1 MWVEELEI
9 SQWRNHSHTTIECE
23 PGVTLF
29 IGPNGQGK
37 TNVVEALYFLST
49 LSSHRV
55 SGNQALITDG
65 CSQATLHT
73 RLRLDQRSVQLGVT
87 IKRKGASEAIIN
99 QSKAKLADIPHWVST
114 VMFAPEDA
122 AIVRGEPGGRRTFMD
137 QLVTSAQ
144 PVMAGTYQDFDRVLK
159 QRNSLLKTLRGQ
171 RRSANTATLELW
183 DQKFAEL
190 GARIMV
196 QRHALL
202 VAIMPFVTD
211 HYSHLAGGDQVNFEY
226 LPQSKSDYS
235 GLTEGDE
242 DAVRLRLLTDIE
254 NKRSEERERGVTLLG
269 PQRDDVE
276 LTIAN
281 KPARTHASQGETWSL
296 ALALRLATAQWL
308 RQERSSGD
316 PVIILDD
323 VFAELDAQRRAKLL
337 TLVSDYT
344 QLMVTSAVEEDLPI
358 GLTGRIFDVRA
369 GVATKR

>member
-29 IGPNGQGK
+29 IGSNGQGK

-55 SGNQALITDG
+55 SGSQALITDG
-65 CSQATLHT
+65 CSQATLHA

-99 QSKAKLADIPHWVST
+99 QSRAKLADIPHWVST

-159 QRNSLLKTLRGQ
+159 QRNSLLKTLKGQ
-171 RRSANTATLELW
+171 PRSANTATLELW

-202 VAIMPFVTD
+202 AAIMPFVTD

-235 GLTEGDE
+235 GLKEGDQ
-242 DAVRLRLLTDIE
+242 DAVRLRLLMDME
-254 NKRSEERERGVTLLG
+254 NKRSEERERGMTLLG

-276 LTIAN
+276 LTIAH

-358 GLTGRIFDVRA
+358 GLTGQVFDVSA

>member
-1 MWVEELEI
+1 
-9 SQWRNHSHTTIECE
+9 
-23 PGVTLF
+23 
-29 IGPNGQGK
+29 
-37 TNVVEALYFLST
+37 
-49 LSSHRV
+49 
-55 SGNQALITDG
+55 
-65 CSQATLHT
+65 
-73 RLRLDQRSVQLGVT
+73 VQLGVT

-99 QSKAKLADIPHWVST
+99 QSKAKLADVPHWVST

-137 QLVTSAQ
+137 QLVMSAQ

-171 RRSANTATLELW
+171 PRSANTATLELW

-202 VAIMPFVTD
+202 AAIMPFATD
-211 HYSHLAGGDQVNFEY
+211 HYSHLAGGDQVGFEY

-235 GLTEGDE
+235 ALKEGDQ
-242 DAVRLRLLTDIE
+242 DAVRQQLLVDME
-254 NKRSEERERGVTLLG
+254 NKRSEERERGLTLLG

-323 VFAELDAQRRAKLL
+323 VFAELDAHRRTKLL

-344 QLMVTSAVEEDLPI
+344 QLMVTSAVEEDLPD
-358 GLTGRIFDVRA
+358 GLTGQIFDVSA
-369 GVATKR
+369 GVVTKR

>member
-1 MWVEELEI
+1 VWVEELEI
-9 SQWRNHSHTTIECE
+9 SQWRNHVHTTITCE
-23 PGVTLF
+23 PGITLF

-55 SGNQALITDG
+55 SGNQALIADG
-65 CSQATLHT
+65 CSHATVHA
-73 RLRLDQRSVQLGVT
+73 RLRLEQRSVQLGVT

-99 QSKAKLADIPHWVST
+99 QSKAKLADVPHWVST

-171 RRSANTATLELW
+171 PRSANTATLQLW

-202 VAIMPFVTD
+202 AAIMPFVTD

-242 DAVRLRLLTDIE
+242 DAVRQQLLTDIE
-254 NKRSEERERGVTLLG
+254 SKRSEERERGVTLLG

-276 LTIAN
+276 LTIAD

-323 VFAELDAQRRAKLL
+323 VFAELDSHRRTKLL

-344 QLMVTSAVEEDLPI
+344 QLMVTSAVEEDLPA
-358 GLTGRIFDVRA
+358 GLTGQIFDVSA